1 MRQASELLTAVLEG
15 AIALVALLIA
25 GGLLYFVAGHLIGGA
40 RRQARKRRTAP
51 SPGAVPNERHQNV
64 TAVSVR

>member
-1 MRQASELLTAVLEG
+1 MRGVHELLTAILEG
-15 AIALVALLIA
+15 AVALVALLIA

-40 RRQARKRRTAP
+40 RREVRKLRPAP
-51 SPGAVPNERHQNV
+51 PPGAVPDERHQNV